1 MLTWGRSTDASLFV
15 DSDLSFVLFRL
26 PIVLRL
32 PGLVGDLWIGLGG
45 IVNLSEASREKIN
58 SEDGR
63 QSGVS
68 QALPKRN
75 KNGANQLATTCPLP
89 QLDPLLQNGFCPSRI
104 PQKGT
109 LFLYKMR
116 VLYLLT
122 IVD

>member
-26 PIVLRL
+26 PIVCDC
-32 PGLVGDLWIGLGG
+32 PVWWG
-45 IVNLSEASREKIN
+45 ICGSDSEVLLTCRRRAGKIN